1 MAHVLIVG
9 TTESGKTTLARNLAA
24 HYKHSGYGVLVLDP
38 LTDPRWPCDF
48 ITADAEEFLDIFWR
62 SRRCIAFMDEGGES
76 VGRYDLAMQKT
87 ATRGRHWGHSCH
99 YIAQDPTQLAPIVRA
114 QCSHLFAFALSLR
127 QSKVLAEEF
136 NEPLLETC
144 TKLRQG
150 EYIHAQRFGKT
161 VKHSQGDSN
170 GASNQSG
177 LRDRRS
183 GVDASGIDAHE
194 EEGSNGGSVADPKP
208 GSSGGDGDPGDGQ
221 SGGVGDASD

>member
-24 HYKHSGYGVLVLDP
+24 HYKRNGYGVLVLDP
-38 LTDPRWPCDF
+38 LSDPRWPCDF
-48 ITADAEEFLDIFWR
+48 ITADADEFLDVFWR
-62 SRRCIAFMDEGGES
+62 SRKCIAFMDEGGES

-99 YIAQDPTQLAPIVRA
+99 YVAQDPTQLAPIVRA

-136 NEPLLETC
+136 NEPQLETC

-161 VKHSQGDSN
+161 IKHTSGDSN
-170 GASNQSG
+170 GASNSSG
-177 LRDRRS
+177 LRSDGRGADSSR
-183 GVDASGIDAHE
+183 VDASE
-194 EEGSNGGSVADPKP
+194 EEKGRSVADA
-208 GSSGGDGDPGDGQ
+208 SSDPDA
-221 SGGVGDASD
+221 DASSDADASAGRQSAD